1 MPADGLVERGTPSA
15 SHKSI
20 FPRKIE
26 VHNVQWL
33 IVFCLWN
40 SATSGGGTRD
50 PPLVTTRPLFRYGS
64 PSYVLALMQLSL
76 PFARLFTFAS

>member
-1 MPADGLVERGTPSA
+1 MSTEKLMPADGLVERGTPSA
-15 SHKSI
+15 SHKGI

-50 PPLVTTRPLFRYGS
+50 PPGHDSALVPLWVTFLRPCID
-64 PSYVLALMQLSL
+64 A
-76 PFARLFTFAS
+76 A